1 MVKQF
6 YNVKDIQ
13 ELLEVSESKAYQYIR
28 TMNLELQ
35 EKGYLVVRG
44 KVPKAYVEERFFGI
58 KQTGQEKD

>member
-35 EKGYLVVRG
+35 EKVYLLVRG
-44 KVPKAYVEERFFGI
+44 KVPKAYVEERFF
-58 KQTGQEKD
+58 